1 MLKKICA
8 IAMTVLFTVALT
20 FCNTSCT
27 QADKDDVLSKHHMAC
42 YSNGRLIIDKLVGKY
57 WVQDGGIYYSIDPGA
72 FATVDGFVVG
82 DCVIKKLGE

>member
-1 MLKKICA
+1 
-8 IAMTVLFTVALT
+8 
-20 FCNTSCT
+20 
-27 QADKDDVLSKHHMAC
+27 MAC